1 MDTFLS
7 EYQIALRCAFYAV
20 RKHYAQA
27 RVYISLDHCWNMLL
41 EPNEKHFYR
50 GKALLDA
57 LQRNVQ
63 AEGDFDW
70 GVAYHPFPEDLK
82 RADFWND
89 TTAIQSFDTGKIT
102 FRNVEIL
109 AAYLKQKQ
117 FLHRGKSGISS
128 CPNRDCVPVIRR
140 RVSGFRQ
147 THLCWHFIKS
157 KRYQRLKHLST
168 TAIWMKKR
176 GIAVGPSGGGR
187 TEKTNL

>member
-50 GKALLDA
+50 GKAFLDA

-117 FLHRGKSGISS
+117 FLHRGK
-128 CPNRDCVPVIRR
+128 IRHIMR
-140 RVSGFRQ
+140 
-147 THLCWHFIKS
+147 S
-157 KRYQRLKHLST
+157 KRLSI
-168 TAIWMKKR
+168 TAIWMKKTR
-176 GIAVGPSGGGR
+176 DCCWGFWRR
-187 TEKTNL
+187 TDGENQSMTAFLRLTARRERNCSVRRVCA